1 MNVNN
6 CVEVKAVAT
15 SPIDGLEVGKEY
27 TVREIIMGQS
37 NTSVYLE
44 ETNDCYNSIDFTFKH
59 DSREIDIYHSSLFN
73 PYMQKNGSNGICY
86 VGE

>member
-44 ETNDCYNSIDFTFKH
+44 ETAD
-59 DSREIDIYHSSLFN
+59 
-73 PYMQKNGSNGICY
+73 
-86 VGE
+86 